1 MSLDLLEHKMLLN
14 PDSSLSCVD
23 LLDCCDP
30 IVFNLIF
37 ISIVC
42 TILISWVKQDIFGQL
57 EGLTKALMLHSS
69 RTGLEIARQAR
80 TGIFC
85 MDDANS
91 KLFTSKLEKG
101 ETLISYSMAHSRS
114 AI

>member
-1 MSLDLLEHKMLLN
+1 
-14 PDSSLSCVD
+14 
-23 LLDCCDP
+23 
-30 IVFNLIF
+30 
-37 ISIVC
+37 
-42 TILISWVKQDIFGQL
+42 
-57 EGLTKALMLHSS
+57 MLHSS